1 MLAEDRLNAIVSM
14 VQQAGSVT
22 VPELADALGVTAS
35 TIRRDLQ
42 TLDRAHRIAK
52 VHGGATSLERAHV
65 TRDLTISERSDL
77 HNDDKERI
85 CARAAALVEP
95 DSFVYIDSGSTTL
108 KLIEHLPHLEGVT
121 YVTDSVLHA
130 QHLALRGM
138 RTVVLG
144 GELKPET
151 EALVGPDALATLER
165 YNFNCGFWGSNGIAA
180 RARFYDSRYRGSA
193 GQAYLDAPYGQT
205 LRNLG
210 RQQIWHGGARQVRG
224 LPRRNNYYRGRSARQ
239 VPGNGQRHHGLAAGQ
254 GQNHLVL
261 SIEKRQRSLRA
272 LPLSLSAG
280 LSKSVTTRPLK
291 VGQVLQIEI
300 LTNRAVPLSRSVTS
314 GADFAEL
321 LLQIEIFP

>member
-22 VPELADALGVTAS
+22 VPELAEALGVTAS
-35 TIRRDLQ
+35 TIQRDLQ

-65 TRDLTISERSDL
+65 TRDLTLNERSDL

-95 DSFVYIDSGSTTL
+95 ERFVYIDSGSTTHR
-108 KLIEHLPHLEGVT
+108 LIEHFPHLEDVT

-130 QHLALRGM
+130 QRLALRGM

-151 EALVGPDALATLER
+151 EALVGPDALATLDR

-180 RARFYDSRYRGSA
+180 EQGFTNAKKAESEDICFIPDGDYAGYIERRCGHPAAPGDIVWRDGSVVGRHNGALRY
-193 GQAYLDAPYGQT
+193 T
-205 LRNLG
+205 
-210 RQQIWHGGARQVRG
+210 I
-224 LPRRNNYYRGRSARQ
+224 
-239 VPGNGQRHHGLAAGQ
+239 GQRKGLGVAMAHPVYVTGVDADSSTV
-254 GQNHLVL
+254 HLGEAEDL
-261 SIEKRQRSLRA
+261 TATA
-272 LPLSLSAG
+272 LTANDWIWSAPADRMKAE
-280 LSKSVTTRPLK
+280 L
-291 VGQVLQIEI
+291 
-300 LTNRAVPLSRSVTS
+300 TS
-314 GADFAEL
+314 GGIA
-321 LLQIEIFP
+321 

>member
-14 VQQAGSVT
+14 VQRAGSVT
-22 VPELADALGVTAS
+22 VPELAEALGVTAS

-95 DSFVYIDSGSTTL
+95 ESFVYIDSGSTTL
-108 KLIEHLPHLEGVT
+108 RLIEHLPHLESVT

-130 QHLALRGM
+130 QHLAVRGM

-144 GELKPET
+144 GEVAELLGDALLD
-151 EALVGPDALATLER
+151 ALVGPDALATLDR

-180 RARFYDSRYRGSA
+180 EQGFTTPDIEEAQVKRISMRHTAKRFVIS
-193 GQAYLDAPYGQT
+193 DA
-205 LRNLG
+205 
-210 RQQIWHGGARQVRG
+210 
-224 LPRRNNYYRGRSARQ
+224 
-239 VPGNGQRHHGLAAGQ
+239 
-254 GQNHLVL
+254 
-261 SIEKRQRSLRA
+261 
-272 LPLSLSAG
+272 
-280 LSKSVTTRPLK
+280 SKFGMVAPVK
-291 VGQVLQIEI
+291 F
-300 LTNRAVPLSRSVTS
+300 
-314 GADFAEL
+314 ADFRDATIITAGEVPAKY
-321 LLQIEIFP
+321 QSMDNVITV

>member
-22 VPELADALGVTAS
+22 VPELAEALGVTAS

-52 VHGGATSLERAHV
+52 VHGGAT
-65 TRDLTISERSDL
+65 IGERSDL

-108 KLIEHLPHLEGVT
+108 KLIEHLPHLDGVT

-151 EALVGPDALATLER
+151 EALVGPDALATLDR

-180 RARFYDSRYRGSA
+180 EQGLTTPDIEEAQVKRISMRHTAKRFVIS
-193 GQAYLDAPYGQT
+193 DA
-205 LRNLG
+205 
-210 RQQIWHGGARQVRG
+210 
-224 LPRRNNYYRGRSARQ
+224 
-239 VPGNGQRHHGLAAGQ
+239 
-254 GQNHLVL
+254 
-261 SIEKRQRSLRA
+261 
-272 LPLSLSAG
+272 
-280 LSKSVTTRPLK
+280 SKFGMVAPVK
-291 VGQVLQIEI
+291 F
-300 LTNRAVPLSRSVTS
+300 
-314 GADFAEL
+314 ADFRDATIITAGEVPAKY
-321 LLQIEIFP
+321 QSMDNVITV

>member
-1 MLAEDRLNAIVSM
+1 MLAEDRLNTIVSM

-95 DSFVYIDSGSTTL
+95 ESFVYIDSGSTTL
-108 KLIEHLPHLEGVT
+108 RLIEYLPHLESVT

-130 QHLALRGM
+130 QHLAVRGM

-151 EALVGPDALATLER
+151 EALVGPDALATLDR

-180 RARFYDSRYRGSA
+180 EQGFTTPDIEETQVKRISMRHTAKRFVIS
-193 GQAYLDAPYGQT
+193 DA
-205 LRNLG
+205 
-210 RQQIWHGGARQVRG
+210 
-224 LPRRNNYYRGRSARQ
+224 
-239 VPGNGQRHHGLAAGQ
+239 
-254 GQNHLVL
+254 
-261 SIEKRQRSLRA
+261 
-272 LPLSLSAG
+272 
-280 LSKSVTTRPLK
+280 SKFGMVAPVK
-291 VGQVLQIEI
+291 F
-300 LTNRAVPLSRSVTS
+300 
-314 GADFAEL
+314 ADFRDATVITAGEVPAKY
-321 LLQIEIFP
+321 QTMKNVITV

>member
-22 VPELADALGVTAS
+22 VPELAEALGVTAS

-65 TRDLTISERSDL
+65 TRDLTLNERSDL

-95 DSFVYIDSGSTTL
+95 ESFVYIDSGSTTL

-138 RTVVLG
+138 RTMVLG

-151 EALVGPDALATLER
+151 EALVGPDALATLDR
-165 YNFNCGFWGSNGIAA
+165 YNFNCGFSGLDKERDVRRIAA
-180 RARFYDSRYRGSA
+180 EQGFTAPDIEEAQVKRISMRHTAKRFVIS
-193 GQAYLDAPYGQT
+193 DA
-205 LRNLG
+205 
-210 RQQIWHGGARQVRG
+210 
-224 LPRRNNYYRGRSARQ
+224 
-239 VPGNGQRHHGLAAGQ
+239 
-254 GQNHLVL
+254 
-261 SIEKRQRSLRA
+261 
-272 LPLSLSAG
+272 
-280 LSKSVTTRPLK
+280 SKFGMVAPVK
-291 VGQVLQIEI
+291 F
-300 LTNRAVPLSRSVTS
+300 
-314 GADFAEL
+314 ADFRDATIITAGEVPAKYRAMDNV
-321 LLQIEIFP
+321 ITV

>member
-22 VPELADALGVTAS
+22 VPELAEALGVTPS

-108 KLIEHLPHLEGVT
+108 KLIEHLPRLEGVT

-151 EALVGPDALATLER
+151 EALVGPDALATLDR

-180 RARFYDSRYRGSA
+180 EQGLTTPDIEEAQVKRISMRHTAKRFVIS
-193 GQAYLDAPYGQT
+193 
-205 LRNLG
+205 
-210 RQQIWHGGARQVRG
+210 GARQVRG
-224 LPRRNNYYRGRSARQ
+224 LPRRNDYYRGRGASQ
-239 VPGNGQRHHGLAAGQ
+239 VPVDGQRHHGLTAGDGLKPKPPQ
-254 GQNHLVL
+254 RCLSPLRWLVTKT
-261 SIEKRQRSLRA
+261 E
-272 LPLSLSAG
+272 
-280 LSKSVTTRPLK
+280 
-291 VGQVLQIEI
+291 
-300 LTNRAVPLSRSVTS
+300 
-314 GADFAEL
+314 
-321 LLQIEIFP
+321 